1 LKFSTRAIH
10 AHQDPD
16 SQTGAVVAPLY
27 LTTTYVQDGIGLLR
41 GGYEYSRTNNPTRAV
56 LEGTV
61 ASLEN
66 AQYGLC
72 FSSGSAAS
80 TAVLNILEPGD
91 EVLSI
96 MDVYGGTYRLFTKV
110 YARYGIQFRFLYVN
124 NVEDVIRKISSR
136 TRMIWVESPTNPL
149 LNIIDIRGVAKGKG
163 NEVLFVVDNTFATP
177 YFQTPLDLGADIV
190 IHSTTKYL
198 GGHSDVIGGALV
210 TNIEDLYK
218 KCKFYQNAAGAVP
231 SPFDSFLIQRGLKTL
246 EVRMLKHQENAYSVA
261 HFLEEHSRIKQV
273 YFPGLKRHPN
283 YNVAQRQMKGQAG
296 MVAFRLEGRKSAV
309 ERFLSRLKIFTLAES
324 LGGIES
330 LVCHPY
336 SMTHGAIPPEE
347 KLRIGITED
356 LVRLSV
362 GIEAEEDLVQD
373 LKNALQ

>member
-1 LKFSTRAIH
+1 VKFSTRAIH
-10 AHQDPD
+10 AYQEPD
-16 SQTGAVVAPLY
+16 LLTGAVVAPLY
-27 LTTTYVQDGIGLLR
+27 LTTTYMQDGIGRLR
-41 GGYEYSRTNNPTRAV
+41 GGYEYSRTNNPTRAA
-56 LEGTV
+56 LEGTI

-66 AQYGLC
+66 ARYGLC

-96 MDVYGGTYRLFTKV
+96 MDIYGGTYRLFTKV

-124 NVEDVIRKISSR
+124 NVEDVIRKISGR

-149 LNIIDIRGVAKGKG
+149 LNIINIRGIAKGKG
-163 NEVLFVVDNTFATP
+163 TEVLLVVDNTFATP
-177 YFQTPLDLGADIV
+177 YFQTPLDLDADIV

-210 TNIEDLYK
+210 TNSTDIYK

-246 EVRMLKHQENAYSVA
+246 EVRMLKHQENAYSIA
-261 HFLEEHSRIKQV
+261 HLVEGHPRVKQV

-283 YNVAQRQMKGQAG
+283 HSVAHKQMRGQAG
-296 MVAFRLEGRKSAV
+296 MVTFRLEGGKSAV
-309 ERFLSRLKIFTLAES
+309 DRFLSRLKIFTLAES

-347 KLRIGITED
+347 KERIGITED

-373 LKNALQ
+373 LKSALL

>member
-1 LKFSTRAIH
+1 M
-10 AHQDPD
+10 
-16 SQTGAVVAPLY
+16 
-27 LTTTYVQDGIGLLR
+27 TTTYMQDGIGRLR
-41 GGYEYSRTNNPTRAV
+41 GGYEYSRTNNPTRAA
-56 LEGTV
+56 LEGTI

-66 AQYGLC
+66 ARYGLC

-96 MDVYGGTYRLFTKV
+96 MDIYGGTYRLFTKV

-124 NVEDVIRKISSR
+124 NVEDVIRKISGR

-149 LNIIDIRGVAKGKG
+149 LNIINIRGIAKGKG
-163 NEVLFVVDNTFATP
+163 TEVLLVVDNTFATP
-177 YFQTPLDLGADIV
+177 YFQTPLDLDADIV

-210 TNIEDLYK
+210 TNSTDIYK

-246 EVRMLKHQENAYSVA
+246 EVRMLKHQENAYSIA
-261 HFLEEHSRIKQV
+261 HLVEGHPRVKQV

-283 YNVAQRQMKGQAG
+283 HSVAHKQMRGQAG
-296 MVAFRLEGRKSAV
+296 MVTFRLEGGKSAV
-309 ERFLSRLKIFTLAES
+309 DRFLSRLKIFTLAES

-347 KLRIGITED
+347 KERIGITED

-373 LKNALQ
+373 LKSALL